1 MVSLSTRFASWR
13 ASAALA
19 AQALR
24 SWTTRQVLVAVVAAV
39 VIGLAI
45 GVATVLIPNPW
56 FARDIAPVWWNYPVW
71 LLTSVLSGMLL
82 GTYVRAS
89 KLAAPDEVAAEAQ
102 SSGASAAE
110 DRRSSRFGMVG
121 GVMAWFAV
129 GCPVCNKIALV
140 AFGYSGAI
148 TYFAPIQPFL
158 ALGAMVLTA
167 VALIWRLKGQVA
179 CAVPVQKV
187 TVTA

>member
-1 MVSLSTRFASWR
+1 MAYLPTRLVSWR
-13 ASAALA
+13 TSTVLA
-19 AQALR
+19 VQAIR
-24 SWTTRQVLVAVVAAV
+24 SWNRRQVAVAAVAAV
-39 VIGLAI
+39 VVGLLIGI
-45 GVATVLIPNPW
+45 ATVLIPNPL

-71 LLTSVLSGMLL
+71 IATSVLSGMLL
-82 GTYVRAS
+82 ATYVRAS
-89 KLAAPDEVAAEAQ
+89 PTAGPGSAPSDGESNGP
-102 SSGASAAE
+102 SSAE
-110 DRRSSRFGMVG
+110 DRRSSRFGMIG

-158 ALGAMVLTA
+158 AVGAMVLTA

-179 CAVPVQKV
+179 CSVPVRKV
-187 TVTA
+187 AVTA